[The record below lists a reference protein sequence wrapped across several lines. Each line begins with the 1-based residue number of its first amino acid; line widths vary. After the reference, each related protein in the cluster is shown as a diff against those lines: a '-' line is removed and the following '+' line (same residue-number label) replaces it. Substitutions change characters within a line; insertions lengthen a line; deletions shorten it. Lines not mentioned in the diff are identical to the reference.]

1 MTNITAPQAGPVNA
15 TEPLTGKVAVITGSA
30 RGIGYE
36 VAKKYAGHGATVVV
50 SDIDAAAAA
59 SAAHTLPGATAVGC
73 DVRDET
79 RIAALFDHALTEHG
93 KVDIVVANAG
103 IATVSPLLEM
113 PLDMWRTMMSINL
126 DGVFLTVQHGA
137 RAMIASQ
144 AAGSI
149 VTMASVTALAG
160 VPLVGHYA
168 AAKAGVV
175 SLTKTAALELR
186 ATGIR
191 VNAILPGFAETE
203 LVAANRD
210 MYNEAMGIDFNDLIA
225 QTQGGYVTV
234 EDVANLAL
242 FLGGDRSGFC
252 TGSAF
257 VVDGGLTA
265 SLF

>member
-1 MTNITAPQAGPVNA
+1 MTNITSRRPEA
-15 TEPLTGKVAVITGSA
+15 TSASDSLAGKVAVITGAA

-36 VAKKYAGHGATVVV
+36 VAKNYARHGATVVV
-50 SDIDAAAAA
+50 SDINENAAV
-59 SAAHTLPGATAVGC
+59 SAAQTLPSATALRC
-73 DVRDET
+73 DVRNEDSM
-79 RIAALFDHALTEHG
+79 AALFAHAMTEHG

-113 PLDMWRTMMSINL
+113 PFDMWRTIMSINL

-144 AAGSI
+144 SKGSI

-186 ATGIR
+186 PAGIR

-203 LVAANRD
+203 LVTGNREL
-210 MYNEAMGIDFNDLIA
+210 YNQALGVDFNDLIA

-234 EDVANLAL
+234 DDVANVAL
-242 FLGGDRSGFC
+242 FLAGDRSLFC
-252 TGSAF
+252 TGGTF

-265 SLF
+265 SLI